1 MSARFRVL
9 DGPRPDGRPLIVGST
24 VITMAVMG
32 LAVKAAAG
40 MRGQTVAE
48 LVRRETP
55 AGCAPSS
62 SPSLRVVPAASR

>member
-1 MSARFRVL
+1 
-9 DGPRPDGRPLIVGST
+9 LIVGST

-40 MRGQTVAE
+40 MRGQTVVE

-55 AGCAPSS
+55 GGCAPSS
-62 SPSLRVVPAASR
+62 STSLRVVPAASR

>member
-1 MSARFRVL
+1 MSARVRVL
-9 DGPRPDGRPLIVGST
+9 EGPWLEAHPLIVGST

-48 LVRRETP
+48 LVRGETP
-55 AGCAPSS
+55 RGCAPSS
-62 SPSLRVVPAASR
+62 STSLRVVPAASR